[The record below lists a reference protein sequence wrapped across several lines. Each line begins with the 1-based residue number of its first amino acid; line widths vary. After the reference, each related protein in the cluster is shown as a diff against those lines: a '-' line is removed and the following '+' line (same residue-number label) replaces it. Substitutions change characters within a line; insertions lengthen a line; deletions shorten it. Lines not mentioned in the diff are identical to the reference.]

1 MRRNRLTQV
10 LAAFGVALLV
20 LASGTAASGGAG
32 HPQTSLDLPTTFTL
46 SARQAEEVSVAVRFV
61 QAFNQ
66 RQLRAA
72 LALLTR
78 SADVS
83 DCDYRRVRA
92 IEMRGRSQVTR
103 WLRQRFRDRDD
114 LQVARI
120 SNANPEQP
128 TGVVAIDW
136 ARRTSNTL
144 RSLGFPT
151 GIKPQLGAKV
161 IFTTT
166 TPIRIS
172 RFANGPVGGSPE
184 LCRPQT
190 P

>member
-10 LAAFGVALLV
+10 LPAVGVALLV
-20 LASGTAASGGAG
+20 LASGTASGRAG
-32 HPQTSLDLPTTFTL
+32 HRQTGLDPPTTFTL
-46 SARQAEEVSVAVRFV
+46 SARQAEEVSVTVRFV
-61 QAFNQ
+61 GAFNQ

-92 IEMRGRSQVTR
+92 TEARGRSQVTK
-103 WLRQRFRDRDD
+103 WLRQRFRDRDH

-120 SNANPEQP
+120 WNANPEQP

-136 ARRTSNTL
+136 AKRTSNTL

-161 IFTTT
+161 VFTTT
-166 TPIRIS
+166 RPVRIS

-184 LCRPQT
+184 SCRPHA